1 MNRFGFPLTQMT
13 IGRRLLLVAGAAM
26 LSAVP
31 LASAQAKL
39 NIFACVPEWA
49 ALAEAIGGD
58 QVQVT
63 LATTALDN
71 PDSIKPTPALI
82 ADLKG
87 ADLIVCTGAG
97 LEEAWLEPM
106 IERSGNVG
114 VMPGQSGHFLASAF
128 VTLQEDSHGGEDK
141 DEEEGH
147 LHEEGNPHIQGD
159 PRNVLKVAAQ
169 LAKRLSVLDAEHKAT
184 YGEHAKAFIGRLNT
198 LIGELEQR
206 AAPLKGINI
215 AVQHE
220 HSLYLLEWL
229 GIESAATVEP
239 EPGVPPGPQ
248 HLAAVIEAV
257 PARDMKFVIHAAYED
272 PGPSKF
278 VSDKAGIP
286 LVKLPFTVGGTPE
299 AKDLFSLYEDSVA
312 RLLDALQGRGRS

>member
-1 MNRFGFPLTQMT
+1 
-13 IGRRLLLVAGAAM
+13 M
-26 LSAVP
+26 LSAAP
-31 LASAQAKL
+31 LGAAQAKL
-39 NIFACVPEWA
+39 NVFACVPEWA

-58 QVQVT
+58 GVEVT
-63 LATTALDN
+63 LATSALDN
-71 PDSIKPTPALI
+71 PDAIKPTPALI
-82 ADLKG
+82 ADLKD

-97 LEEAWLEPM
+97 LEDAWLEPM
-106 IERSGNVG
+106 IERSGNAG
-114 VMPGQSGHFLASAF
+114 VAPGQPGHFLASAF
-128 VTLQEDSHGGEDK
+128 VTLLEDSHGGEEE

-169 LAKRLSVLDAEHKAT
+169 LAKRLSVMDAENKAA
-184 YGEHAKAFIGRLNT
+184 YGQNAKAFIGRMNA
-198 LIGELEQR
+198 LIGELEQK
-206 AAPLKGINI
+206 AAPLKGVNI

-229 GIESAATVEP
+229 GVEAAATVEP

-286 LVKLPFTVGGTPE
+286 LVNLPFTVGGTPE

-312 RLLDALQGRGRS
+312 RLLDGLQGRGRS